1 MYHPHNACRKE
12 VLKVPLY
19 SLPIIDQTGTY
30 VYKASKVVAKYL
42 GPLAKNDYK
51 IRDTLSF
58 QDLLKRAPFD
68 DNYEDVS
75 YEVESL
81 FPSIPVQETIDYIL
95 YKICIKKELK
105 PF

>member
-12 VLKVPLY
+12 VLKVPLC

-42 GPLAKNDYK
+42 GPKNDYR

-58 QDLLKRAPFD
+58 PDLLKRAPSD
-68 DNYEDVS
+68 E
-75 YEVESL
+75 
-81 FPSIPVQETIDYIL
+81 I
-95 YKICIKKELK
+95 
-105 PF
+105 